1 MRRLAVLL
9 ALAAAAGAA
18 QNAATSEDAQ
28 GRPASDEQI
37 SLSVAL
43 AESGTSPPD
52 FIRAL
57 ETHLQKFPETERR
70 AEMEEAIAKTAM
82 EMDDRRR
89 IIEYGERVI
98 ARGPSDPKLLERVT
112 RELLEGDDKARS
124 ERALKYARQYE
135 KLLLE
140 AKDKEPPNML
150 TPGGWMEEVER
161 GLGRAYVL
169 QARAT
174 GNLGN
179 AGVALELARRSY
191 AVYPNA
197 ESAREIGRW
206 LVRSGNDSQAVAHY
220 ADAFTIPDPRQDA
233 SDLAADRA
241 RLGELYRKLHGG
253 SEQGL
258 GEIVLAAYDR
268 TTALIG
274 ERRLRLKQLDPNL
287 GLTNPMEFTLKGLDG
302 GTLKMQ
308 SLAGKVVVM
317 DFWATWCAPCR
328 AQHPLYEEVKKRFRG
343 RDDVVFLSINADENR
358 AGVQKFLE
366 ENNWD
371 KRVYFDSGLVAALR
385 ITSIP
390 TAILIN
396 RRGELHSRMAGFV
409 PSRFAGLLAER
420 IELALAE

>member
-18 QNAATSEDAQ
+18 QNAANSEDAQ
-28 GRPASDEQI
+28 GGPATDEQT
-37 SLSVAL
+37 SLSIAL

-57 ETHLQKFPETERR
+57 ETHLRKFPETERR

-82 EMDDRRR
+82 EMNDRRR
-89 IIEYGERVI
+89 IIEYGQRVI
-98 ARGPSDPKLLERVT
+98 ARGPTDPKLLERVT
-112 RELLEGDDKARS
+112 RELLEGDDKASS

-135 KLLLE
+135 TMLLE
-140 AKDKEPPNML
+140 AKDQEPPKTVSL
-150 TPGGWMEEVER
+150 GDWMEEVER

-179 AGVALELARRSY
+179 TGEALELARKSY

-206 LVRSGNDSQAVAHY
+206 LVRSGNEAQAVAHF
-220 ADAFTIPDPRQDA
+220 ADAFAIPDSRQRD
-233 SDLAADRA
+233 SDRAADRA

-258 GEIVLAAYDR
+258 GELVLAAYDR

-317 DFWATWCAPCR
+317 DFWATWCVPCR
-328 AQHPLYEEVKKRFRG
+328 AQHPLYEEVKKQFSG
-343 RDDVVFLSINADENR
+343 RDDVVFLSINADDDR
-358 AGVQKFLE
+358 SGVQRFLE

-371 KRVYFDSGLVAALR
+371 KRVYFESGLVSALR
-385 ITSIP
+385 ISSIP

-396 RRGELHSRMAGFV
+396 RRGELHSRMAGFI
-409 PSRFAGLLAER
+409 PSRFAAMLAER

>member
-28 GRPASDEQI
+28 GGAAADEQK

-57 ETHLQKFPETERR
+57 ETHLIKFPKTGRR

-98 ARGPSDPKLLERVT
+98 ARGPSDPKLIERVS
-112 RELLEGDDKARS
+112 RELLEGEDKARS
-124 ERALKYARQYE
+124 ERALKYARHYE

-140 AKDKEPPNML
+140 AKDKKPSETLSPADWL
-150 TPGGWMEEVER
+150 EEVER

-169 QARAT
+169 QARAA
-174 GNLGN
+174 GNLGR
-179 AGVALELARRSY
+179 AGEALELARRSF
-191 AVYPNA
+191 ATYPNA

-206 LVRSGNDSQAVAHY
+206 LARSGSESEAVAHY

-233 SDLAADRA
+233 ADRAADRA
-241 RLGELYRKLHGG
+241 QLGELYRRLHGG

-268 TTALIG
+268 TTALIA
-274 ERRLRLKQLDPNL
+274 ERRLRMKQLDPNL
-287 GLTNPMEFTLKGLDG
+287 GLTNPMEFTLRGLDG
-302 GTLKMQ
+302 GTLAMP
-308 SLAGKVVVM
+308 SLKGKVVIM
-317 DFWATWCAPCR
+317 DFWATWCGPCR
-328 AQHPLYEEVKKRFRG
+328 AQHPLYEEVKQRFRG
-343 RDDVVFLSINADENR
+343 RDDVVFLSINTDENR
-358 AGVQKFLE
+358 AGVPKFLE
-366 ENNWD
+366 ENHWD
-371 KRVYFDSGLVAALR
+371 KRVYLDSGLTAALR
-385 ITSIP
+385 ISSIP

-396 RRGELHSRMAGFV
+396 RRGEIHSRMAGFV
-409 PSRFAGLLAER
+409 PSRFAGLLTER
-420 IELALAE
+420 INQALAE